1 MELIHVNTG
10 GRHFKLSIGAKSFYF
25 EDHPYL
31 GPMVTD
37 KDGEPLEKQLDAD
50 SLFFVHYEAWRQQG
64 KRFDSV
70 GGVNFCKYR
79 TRMQRLRAAQA
90 AKQGEQP

>member
-31 GPMVTD
+31 GPVITD
-37 KDGEPLEKQLDAD
+37 KDGEPLEKQPDAD
-50 SLFFVHYEAWRQQG
+50 SIFFVHYEAWSEQG
-64 KRFDSV
+64 KRFDSAA
-70 GGVNFCKYR
+70 GVNFCKYT
-79 TRMQRLRAAQA
+79 TRMQRLRATQT
-90 AKQGEQP
+90 AKQGGA